1 MNERNKIESESGIWF
16 DHPFDKRVSII
27 HKPKSLQPE
36 NFKQRVRPFYNNF
49 NPFRYFYKNKILFK
63 IRLKLIKRICSTF
76 DNRPEEQRHR
86 RRNIE
91 ISHRTKYETKD
102 LTSEFDP
109 IRVTQSL
116 SHESFDKKIGEKLIE
131 GQNVRY

>member
-1 MNERNKIESESGIWF
+1 MKEIRSNLNLGFGLIILLTKESQLYTNQKVFNPKISNDVCNLFTTILILSGTCILNKI
-16 DHPFDKRVSII
+16 KT
-27 HKPKSLQPE
+27 
-36 NFKQRVRPFYNNF
+36 N
-49 NPFRYFYKNKILFK
+49 KN
-63 IRLKLIKRICSTF
+63 RICSTF

-109 IRVTQSL
+109 IRVTQSI

-131 GQNVRY
+131 GQNVRYFLKKI